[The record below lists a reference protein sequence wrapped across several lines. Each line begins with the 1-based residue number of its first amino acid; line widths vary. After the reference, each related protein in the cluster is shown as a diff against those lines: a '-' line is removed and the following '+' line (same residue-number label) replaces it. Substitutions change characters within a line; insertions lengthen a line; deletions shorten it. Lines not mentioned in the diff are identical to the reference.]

1 MHSLRFLARDTEPL
15 IESAIGGLH
24 PEAIIKYDERC
35 RHGVDDRLRVL
46 AFVDRLLNTGAEGR
60 DVGETKH
67 AAARFS
73 GAVDLRRNLHHEAA
87 ITETDLPARRQ
98 SVVYH
103 PSALL
108 IDSRHI
114 RQRLHVAQMV
124 AHIR

>member
-24 PEAIIKYDERC
+24 PQAVIEYDERC
-35 RHGVDDRLRVL
+35 HHGVDDRLRVL
-46 AFVDRLLNTGAEGR
+46 AFVNGLLDTGTEGR
-60 DVGETKH
+60 DVGEAKH
-67 AAARFS
+67 AAARLP
-73 GAVDLRRNLHHEAA
+73 GAVDLRRDVHHEAA
-87 ITETDLPARRQ
+87 IAKADLAARRQ

-114 RQRLHVAQMV
+114 
-124 AHIR
+124 